1 MRYNEKTMS
10 KITTDDVRQLAQL
23 SSLQMSDGEIESIAA
38 DIENILNYIGQLNEL
53 DTTGVEPT
61 YQVTGLENVW
71 RGDEVDSGDV
81 PREQLLALT
90 AEQSDNQVK
99 VPKVL

>member
-1 MRYNEKTMS
+1 MS

>member
-1 MRYNEKTMS
+1 MS

-38 DIENILNYIGQLNEL
+38 DIENILNYISQLNEL
-53 DTTGVEPT
+53 DTSGVEPT

-71 RGDEVDSGDV
+71 RGDEVDGGDV